1 MSVKYFDWDEAT
13 NAKLRAEP
21 TTLPEST
28 WREAKYWRCPIDIMA
43 KDPSRPDIT
52 AMLLAWRQGNEK
64 ALESLIPL
72 LYDELR
78 RLAHARL
85 RKEPRGHILQTTA
98 LVHEAYLR
106 LVDINRMNVRDRS
119 HLLAMAARLMRQI
132 LVDHARRRTARKRG
146 GRVTMVGL
154 DELSIPNAESGID
167 VLALDEALN
176 DLTRLDARLC
186 RLVELKYFPGLTAAR
201 RQKHFTSRRRLS
213 NGTGRSQRRGC
224 ISDCRAVRRLR
235 RTTDRR
241 QTSRSRFP
249 SRDFH
254 ELAHIRW

>member
-1 MSVKYFDWDEAT
+1 
-13 NAKLRAEP
+13 
-21 TTLPEST
+21 
-28 WREAKYWRCPIDIMA
+28 MA
-43 KDPSRPDIT
+43 KDPSRPDVT
-52 AMLLAWRQGNEK
+52 AMLLAWQQGDEK
-64 ALESLIPL
+64 ALEGLVPL

-78 RLAHARL
+78 RLARARL
-85 RKEPRGHILQTTA
+85 RREPRGHILQTTA

-154 DELSIPNAESGID
+154 DELSIPNAEPGID

-186 RLVELKYFPGLTAAR
+186 RVVELKYFSGLTIDETAETLQISSATVER
-201 RQKHFTSRRRLS
+201 DWTIAKAWLHQRLS
-213 NGTGRSQRRGC
+213 SGP
-224 ISDCRAVRRLR
+224 
-235 RTTDRR
+235 TT
-241 QTSRSRFP
+241 SP
-249 SRDFH
+249 NH
-254 ELAHIRW
+254 